1 MKKNNWLKSFGA
13 FLLFCFAVLVG
24 TLFGAGTASAD
35 TFDPNGVYKITN
47 ANSGKVL
54 DVQYESLSNGGN
66 IYQYTNVGKA
76 NQVWRIQPT
85 GDGYYTITSWNS
97 GKVAEVAGASLSNGG
112 NIQQWDYVGGD
123 HQKWSFQAS
132 GTGYKLVN
140 KYSGKVMDVQY
151 NSTADSTNV
160 HQWDNTAGVN
170 SQVWTIEKLD
180 NPLGVDPRRWYRI
193 KEAYQGKMMDAYGSS
208 LNNLSPFILYNYTG
222 ADNQKFR
229 LVPSGNGAYA
239 ITVKHSNLLLTS
251 YYNSVAQK
259 NQLVQKSANA
269 NLASQQWYFYLN
281 GGTYKMVNASTGQ
294 SVTTFTNEYMY
305 LDPAWYMSFVFELA
319 E

>member
-1 MKKNNWLKSFGA
+1 MEKSKWFKSLGA
-13 FLLFCFAVLVG
+13 FLLVCFAVLFG
-24 TLFGAGTASAD
+24 TLFGAESASAN

-66 IYQYTNVGKA
+66 IYQHTFVGKA

-85 GDGYYTITSWNS
+85 GDGYFTITNWNS

-112 NIQQWDYVGGD
+112 NIQQWDYVGGEN
-123 HQKWSFQAS
+123 QKWSFQPS
-132 GTGYKLVN
+132 GSGYKIVN
-140 KYSGKVMDVQY
+140 KYSGKVMDVQN
-151 NSTADSTNV
+151 NSTADYANV
-160 HQWDNTAGVN
+160 HQWDNTVVN
-170 SQVWTIEKLD
+170 SQIWSIEQLE

-193 KEAYQGKMMDAYGSS
+193 KEAYQGKMIDIKGNS
-208 LNNLSPFILYNYTG
+208 LDNLTPAILYNYTG

-239 ITVKHSNLLLTS
+239 ITAKHSNLLLTS
-251 YYNSVAQK
+251 YYNSVGGKTQVVQK
-259 NQLVQKSANA
+259 NANT
-269 NLASQQWYFYLN
+269 NLTAQQWSFHLN
-281 GGTYKMVNASTGQ
+281 GGVYKMVNASTGH
-294 SVTTFTNEYMY
+294 SVTTYTNEYLYM
-305 LDPAWYMSFVFELA
+305 DPAWYVSWLIELA